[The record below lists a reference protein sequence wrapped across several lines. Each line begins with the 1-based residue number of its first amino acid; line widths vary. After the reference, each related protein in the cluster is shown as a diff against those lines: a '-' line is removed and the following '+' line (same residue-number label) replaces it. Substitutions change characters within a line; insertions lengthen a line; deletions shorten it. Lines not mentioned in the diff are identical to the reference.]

1 VTLSDDRGPSVLAG
15 QWAVPLARPAA
26 PGKLTLDGLG
36 PSAPLRVDV
45 LPGEVCVQR
54 LAADLAG
61 SGLPPLWARLAAYD
75 LDRPALDALAAE
87 VLGDAQTSGGWS
99 LVVESCDD
107 RQAEQFLHR
116 IAAAEPSRP
125 APCEIVL
132 HYTGAA
138 AMPHATSPADPVD
151 SALERLS
158 RGRPALRESLL
169 AVGRALPERELAGI
183 IQASRDLD
191 DLTARLAA
199 RLLQGVPSTVWPVL
213 GLAAR
218 LGYGHSRFGSLD
230 SALENCLD
238 APWWTELRGGWWLL
252 DAVWRPGVVAACRGG
267 GGWRADVALLGRLV
281 GELVDDGAADAAMEL
296 CLDAGCPGLASDLL
310 AGLGSSLV
318 LAGQPRA
325 VRRWLRRLP
334 WSVRVRHRALARQAR
349 AAIRAELTQVTS
361 ALPPPART
369 SPPTVRRPAGPARHP
384 PVLQARLLGSVDV
397 LVCGNRVEHWHGRK
411 GSLLLA
417 YLLLHRSGRP
427 VCRDVLATALW
438 RDTAPAVSCNRLH
451 VTLHGLRADLQTASP
466 VPVVVFGEQGYAFN
480 PELEIWLDTEKF
492 DRDAARAERAQRN
505 HDIEG
510 ALAACY
516 EAIRAYRGDLLVDN
530 PYEDWTLLPRE
541 RYRVQMLEVLG
552 RAAQLAFD
560 AGLYA
565 DSVEV
570 GQRLLAL
577 DFCREDVHRLLMR
590 AHARLG
596 RPHLAVRQFELCSRQ
611 LRRELDMPPA
621 RETVELYGKIRA
633 RAVI

>member
-1 VTLSDDRGPSVLAG
+1 MLAG
-15 QWAVPLARPAA
+15 RWAVPLARPAA
-26 PGKLTLDGLG
+26 PGRLALGGLA

-45 LPGEVCVQR
+45 VPGEVCVQR

-61 SGLPPLWARLAAYD
+61 SGLPPRWARLAPYD
-75 LDRPALDALAAE
+75 LDASALDALAAG
-87 VLGDAQTSGGWS
+87 VLGDVRTSGGWS
-99 LVVESCDD
+99 VVVESGDGP
-107 RQAEQFLHR
+107 QAERFLHR
-116 IAAAEPSRP
+116 VAAADPSRP
-125 APCEIVL
+125 APCEVVL
-132 HYTGAA
+132 HYTRAA
-138 AMPHATSPADPVD
+138 TTAATSPSGPVD
-151 SALERLS
+151 AALVRLS

-169 AVGRALPERELAGI
+169 AAARVLPERELAGI
-183 IQASRDLD
+183 VEASHDLD
-191 DLTARLAA
+191 GLTAQLAVRLLQGAPPPVLPVLGLTARL
-199 RLLQGVPSTVWPVL
+199 
-213 GLAAR
+213 
-218 LGYGHSRFGSLD
+218 GYRHSRYSSLD
-230 SALENCLD
+230 RALEDCPD
-238 APWWTELRGGWWLL
+238 APWWTELSGGWWLL
-252 DAVWRPGVVAACRGG
+252 DPVWRPGVVAACRGDR
-267 GGWRADVALLGRLV
+267 RAEMALLGRLV
-281 GELVDDGAADAAMEL
+281 WELVDDGAVDAAVEL
-296 CLDAGCPGLASDLL
+296 CLETGCHGLASDLL
-310 AGLGSSLV
+310 AELGPSLV

-334 WSVRVRHRALARQAR
+334 WAVRVRHRALARQVR
-349 AAIRAELTQVTS
+349 AAIRAELTQVTH
-361 ALPPPART
+361 APAPPQAPPART
-369 SPPTVRRPAGPARHP
+369 SSPTVLHADGPALNP
-384 PVLQARLLGSVDV
+384 PALQARLLGSVDV
-397 LVCGNRVEHWHGRK
+397 LVCGNRVGHWHGRK

-427 VCRDVLATALW
+427 VCRDVLAAALW
-438 RDTAPAVSCNRLH
+438 PDTAPAVSCNRLH
-451 VTLHGLRADLQTASP
+451 VTLHTLRADLQTAAP

-480 PELEIWLDTEKF
+480 PELDIWLDTEKF
-492 DRDAARAERAQRN
+492 DREAARAERAERD

-516 EAIRAYRGDLLVDN
+516 EAIRAYRGDLLADK

-541 RYRVQMLEVLG
+541 RYRVQMLDVLG

-565 DSVEV
+565 DTVEV

-596 RPHLAVRQFELCSRQ
+596 RSHLAVRQFDLCSRQ